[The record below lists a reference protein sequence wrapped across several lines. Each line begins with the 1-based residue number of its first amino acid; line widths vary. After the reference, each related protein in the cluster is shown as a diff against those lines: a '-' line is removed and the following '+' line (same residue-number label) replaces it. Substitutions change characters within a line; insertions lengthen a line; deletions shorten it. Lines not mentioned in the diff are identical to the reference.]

1 MNVSATN
8 RRFWESP
15 TDYIGKLPTTGK
27 GVGVVVMDQGFDI
40 SHPDLKDRV
49 DEVAFSPED
58 RFDSDPVG
66 HGTLVLGIVGGNGKA
81 SNGEIKGVA
90 PDAKMFAM
98 KVDLDQTTGWEK
110 SSAMVTAGLNWAVEN
125 RDKHNIRVVNCSF
138 VLPMVET
145 LDPQTRQPNGLY
157 DPIGDALRKAHEA
170 GITVVAG
177 AGNFADQMP
186 IMTPAGNP
194 TVIAVGALDTNGTPE
209 DLSDDTVAHFSS
221 RGKSASGENK
231 PDILAPGVNIL
242 STNAP
247 NSSFEQLNAKN
258 TKFALAALRGPVETV
273 QKLAAAQVKRGWLP
287 ESVMALPEAELRQQV
302 LRCYEVKGTVGEIDG
317 HAAYIAQNGTSEA
330 APIISGVVAAMY
342 EANPTLTPDEVK
354 DILFGTAR
362 LVPGDPVAT
371 GHGAVNAQEAV
382 AEALRRK
389 I

>member
-1 MNVSATN
+1 MNVPTASP
-8 RRFWESP
+8 RFWESP

-40 SHPDLKDRV
+40 NHPDLKGRV

-66 HGTLVLGIVGGNGKA
+66 HGTLVLGIVGGNGNA

-98 KVDLDQTTGWEK
+98 KVDLDQKSGWEK
-110 SSAMVTAGLNWAVEN
+110 SSASVTAGLNWAVEN

-138 VLPMVET
+138 ILPMVET
-145 LDPQTRQPNGLY
+145 LDPETRQPNGLY

-247 NSSFEQLNAKN
+247 NSSFEQLNVKN

-287 ESVMALPEAELRQQV
+287 ESVMGLPEAELRQQV

-317 HAAYIAQNGTSEA
+317 HVAYIAQNGTSEA

-342 EANPTLTPDEVK
+342 EANPTLTPDQVK
-354 DILFGTAR
+354 EILFGTAR
-362 LVPGDPVAT
+362 SVPGDPVAT

-389 I
+389 T

>member
-1 MNVSATN
+1 MNVTSVD

-27 GVGVVVMDQGFDI
+27 GVGVVVMDQGFDVT
-40 SHPDLKDRV
+40 HPDLAGRV
-49 DEVAFSPED
+49 DQVALSPQD

-66 HGTLVLGIVGGNGKA
+66 HGTLVLGIVGGNGNA

-90 PDAKMFAM
+90 PEAKMFAM
-98 KVDLDQTTGWEK
+98 KVDLDQDSGWEK
-110 SSAMVTAGLNWAVEN
+110 SSASVSAGLNWAVEN
-125 RDKHNIRVVNCSF
+125 REKHNIRVVNCSF

-145 LDPQTRQPNGLY
+145 LDPVTRQPNGLY
-157 DPIGDALRKAHEA
+157 DPIGEALRKAHEA

-177 AGNFADQMP
+177 AGNFAGQMP

-194 TVIAVGALDTNGTPE
+194 TVIAVGALDTNGTPQ

-221 RGKSASGENK
+221 RGKSASGQAK
-231 PDILAPGVNIL
+231 PDILAPGVNVL
-242 STNAP
+242 GTNAP
-247 NSSFEQLNAKN
+247 NSSFEQLNIKN
-258 TKFALAALRGPVETV
+258 TKFALAALKGPVETV

-342 EANPTLTPDEVK
+342 EANPALSPDEVK
-354 DILFGTAR
+354 EILYSTAR
-362 LVPGDPVAT
+362 QVSGDPSAT
-371 GHGAVNAQEAV
+371 GHGAVNAQAAIAEAV
-382 AEALRRK
+382 SRK
-389 I
+389 T

>member
-1 MNVSATN
+1 MNLTAAT
-8 RRFWESP
+8 RKHWESP
-15 TDYIGKLPTTGK
+15 TDYVGRLQTTGK
-27 GVGVVVMDQGFDI
+27 GVGVVVMDQGFDT
-40 SHPDLKDRV
+40 SHPDLKGRV

-81 SNGEIKGVA
+81 SNGEIRGVA

-98 KVDLDQTTGWEK
+98 KVDLDENTGWEK
-110 SSAMVTAGLNWAVEN
+110 SSAAVTAGLNWAVEN

-145 LDPQTRQPNGLY
+145 LDPVTRQPNGLY
-157 DPIGDALRKAHEA
+157 DPIGEALRKAHDA
-170 GITVVAG
+170 GISVIAG

-221 RGKSASGENK
+221 RGKSATGENK

-242 STNAP
+242 SASAP
-247 NSSFEQLNAKN
+247 NSTFEQLNAKN
-258 TKFALAALRGPVETV
+258 TKFAIAALRGQVETV

-287 ESVMALPEAELRQQV
+287 ESVMGLPEAEMRQQV
-302 LRCYEVKGTVGEIDG
+302 LRCYEVKATVGEVDG
-317 HAAYIAQNGTSEA
+317 HPAYIAQNGTSEA

-342 EANPTLTPDEVK
+342 EANPTLTPDQVK
-354 DILFGTAR
+354 EILFDTAR
-362 LVPGDPVAT
+362 PVAGDPIAT
-371 GHGAVNAQEAV
+371 GHGAVNAGEAV
-382 AEALRRK
+382 AEALRRRG
-389 I
+389 